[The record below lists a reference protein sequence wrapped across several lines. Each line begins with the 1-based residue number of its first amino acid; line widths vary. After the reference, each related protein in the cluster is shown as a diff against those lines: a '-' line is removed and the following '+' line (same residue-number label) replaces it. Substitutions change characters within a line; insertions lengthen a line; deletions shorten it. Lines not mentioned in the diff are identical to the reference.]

1 VELIGS
7 DDFNETWTIV
17 PYEQTFFTSLNAE
30 GKEAQVAHAAAF
42 RRVGFQVLRH
52 LFHFQLLVSSPENGQ
67 LAERSDMGPIIKY
80 MGNKVQYTVGKGHY
94 STAQSQH
101 NHSMSYRGREN
112 PYAKGHNNGGNVNV
126 NGNSNVP
133 VNPFQPTYTPMQ
145 NHDVPHSIKRSSSF
159 PLNMSSPLDTIN
171 SFIPSDNYY
180 VKRFEAASDR
190 ADALL
195 DANLSWA
202 KPYVPSIGR
211 FFIVATF
218 LEDSLRI
225 CSQWKEQVYYLA
237 TFRHLYE
244 WIVKLF
250 LLLNVLGMVSGS
262 LLVILRRQPLPATG
276 TLTAIVLLQGI
287 MYGLFFDASFF
298 LRNVS
303 VIGGLLLALSDS
315 LIIDKRALSMPGLPM
330 LETKDANKKYFLL
343 AGRMMLLVLFTTFT
357 MTIKWSFA
365 NSILILVGFFACVS
379 IAIGYKTKFAAS
391 ILTLLLTVHN
401 CLTNHYWTY
410 AYKDTRRD
418 YLRYEF
424 FQTLSIVGGLLL
436 IVNTGA
442 GELSIDEKKK
452 KF

>member
-1 VELIGS
+1 M
-7 DDFNETWTIV
+7 DMKQPPPETGHLE
-17 PYEQTFFTSLNAE
+17 PEKEQEEAE
-30 GKEAQVAHAAAF
+30 AGQQK
-42 RRVGFQVLRH
+42 RRQ
-52 LFHFQLLVSSPENGQ
+52 SSRD
-67 LAERSDMGPIIKY
+67 A
-80 MGNKVQYTVGKGHY
+80 
-94 STAQSQH
+94 
-101 NHSMSYRGREN
+101 SMSYRGHQN
-112 PYAKGHNNGGNVNV
+112 PYARDGAPQGAPHGA
-126 NGNSNVP
+126 P
-133 VNPFQPTYTPMQ
+133 QNPFQPTYTPMQ
-145 NHDVPHSIKRSSSF
+145 NHDIPHSIKRAGSSRFSNG
-159 PLNMSSPLDTIN
+159 LSSPLDTIN
-171 SFIPSDNYY
+171 SWIPSDNQY
-180 VKRFEAASDR
+180 VKKFEAASDA
-190 ADALL
+190 ADSLI

-237 TFRHLYE
+237 TFRHIYE

-262 LLVILRRQPLPATG
+262 SLVILRRQPLYATA
-276 TLTAIVLLQGI
+276 TLTAIVLLQGV

-315 LIIDKRALSMPGLPM
+315 LVIDKRALSMPGLPM
-330 LETKDANKKYFLL
+330 LESKDSNKKYFLL
-343 AGRMMLLVLFTTFT
+343 AGRMMLILLFTTFT
-357 MTIKWSFA
+357 MTIKWTWI
-365 NSILILVGFFACVS
+365 NCLIILVGGLACIS

-391 ILTLLLTVHN
+391 ILTFLLTFHN

-410 AYKDTRRD
+410 GYKDTRRD